1 MTTADPQSI
10 QSVQSV
16 RRLSALDGSFLRL
29 DTPQSPMHVGWSAL
43 FAAPDGDR
51 PRPTIEALRERA
63 AGRVH
68 EVPWCRWRLDESP
81 LGLTEPRWIDDAG
94 FDLAAH
100 LVQLTASDDPVSL
113 ASFEA
118 LRSSVLSTPLD
129 RSRPLWQICL
139 LPRLEDGRVGMI
151 GKIHHSLVD
160 GIAAL
165 QIVRLIVDPEPDM
178 QSEPPVGFRP
188 QGRGGP
194 VGWALD
200 AAQRAVGDGV
210 SVVRAGADAVA
221 HPRSAAGSAARTA
234 KLIAT
239 AIAEDVLPP
248 APPSALNGRIG
259 SRRALVGYHAP
270 RDLLRAA
277 RANGGT
283 LNDVGLTAVA
293 GALRTLALREGEA
306 PTAPL
311 KTMVPVSMR
320 GLRDD
325 GAGNQIAMVYMPLPV
340 HLASC
345 GERLEFVREQTARLK
360 HTDRPAATQ
369 AFVETAGGLV
379 PPSLRTPV
387 VRALASARQF
397 NLTVSQSPAPRG
409 SLYLLGCEL
418 DEVYSV
424 VPIAQG
430 HGLAIGMV
438 RYRQELFFGC
448 YADPDLLPEVHE
460 LPALLEGELAALGAP
475 ARQRRP
481 AAVPVPMPV
490 RPPASGGRRGGRA
503 ATTAGNG
510 LPPLVSAG

>member
-1 MTTADPQSI
+1 MTTAPHST
-10 QSVQSV
+10 

-29 DTPQSPMHVGWSAL
+29 DTPQSPMHVGWSAM
-43 FAAPDGDR
+43 FAAPSGDR

-68 EVPWCRWRLDESP
+68 EVPWCRWRLDSSP
-81 LGLTEPRWIDDAG
+81 LGLTEPRWIDDAN
-94 FDLAAH
+94 FDLSAH

-113 ASFEA
+113 ASYEA

-129 RSRPLWQICL
+129 RSRPLWQIFL
-139 LPRLEDGRVGMI
+139 VPQLEDGRIGMI
-151 GKIHHSLVD
+151 GKIHHALVD

-165 QIVRLIVDPEPDM
+165 QIVRLVVDPEPDM
-178 QSEPPVGFRP
+178 QSQPPVTFRP

-194 VGWALD
+194 VGWAVD

-221 HPRSAAGSAARTA
+221 HPRSAAGAAGRTA

-248 APPSALNGRIG
+248 APQSQLNGRIG
-259 SRRALVGYHAP
+259 GRRALVGYHAP

-277 RANGGT
+277 RGGGGT
-283 LNDVGLTAVA
+283 LNDAGLTAVA
-293 GALRTLALREGEA
+293 GALRALALRNGE
-306 PTAPL
+306 PPEAPL
-311 KTMVPVSMR
+311 KVMVPVSMR
-320 GLRDD
+320 RIGEE

-340 HLASC
+340 HLGSC
-345 GERLEFVREQTARLK
+345 SERLEFVREQTARLK
-360 HTDRPAATQ
+360 HTDRPEATQ

-379 PPSLRTPV
+379 PPALRTPV
-387 VRALASARQF
+387 VRALATPRQF
-397 NLTVSQSPAPRG
+397 NITVSQSPAPRG
-409 SLYLLGCEL
+409 SLFLLGCEL

-448 YADPDLLPEVHE
+448 YADPDMLPEVHE
-460 LPALLEGELAALGAP
+460 LPALLEGELQALGTAGGQHSAPRRAP
-475 ARQRRP
+475 APQP
-481 AAVPVPMPV
+481 G
-490 RPPASGGRRGGRA
+490 PASSRGTAPRTRGA
-503 ATTAGNG
+503 QAGNG
-510 LPPLVSAG
+510 RQPLVPAG

>member
-1 MTTADPQSI
+1 MTPDAPPST
-10 QSVQSV
+10 

-29 DTPQSPMHVGWSAL
+29 DTPQSPMHVGWSAA
-43 FAAPDGDR
+43 FAEPGADR
-51 PRPTIEALRERA
+51 PRPTIEALRELA
-63 AGRVH
+63 AGRLH
-68 EVPWCRWRLDESP
+68 EVPWSRWRLDPSP
-81 LGLTEPRWIDDAG
+81 FGLTEPRWIDDAD
-94 FDLAAH
+94 FDLSAH
-100 LVQLTASDDPVSL
+100 LVQLTDPDDHVSES
-113 ASFEA
+113 SFQA
-118 LRSSVLSTPLD
+118 LRSAVLSTPLD
-129 RSRPLWQICL
+129 RSRPLWQIFL
-139 LPRLEDGRVGMI
+139 VPRLADGRIGMI
-151 GKIHHSLVD
+151 GKIHHALVD

-165 QIVRLIVDPEPDM
+165 QIVRLIVDPEPDAES
-178 QSEPPVGFRP
+178 QAPAAFRP

-200 AAQRAVGDGV
+200 AAQRAVGDGAG
-210 SVVRAGADAVA
+210 VVRAGTSAIA
-221 HPRSAAGSAARTA
+221 HPRSSAGAAARTA

-248 APPSALNGRIG
+248 APRSQLNGRIG
-259 SRRALVGYHAP
+259 PRRSLVGYHAS

-277 RANGGT
+277 RKGGGT
-283 LNDVGLTAVA
+283 LNDVGLAAVA
-293 GALRTLALREGEA
+293 GALRTLALRDGTPPEE
-306 PTAPL
+306 PL

-320 GLRDD
+320 RHGDD
-325 GAGNQIAMVYMPLPV
+325 GAGNQIAMVYTPLPV

-360 HTDRPAATQ
+360 HTDRPEATQ

-387 VRALASARQF
+387 VRALATSRQF

-409 SLYLLGCEL
+409 SIFLLGCEL

-448 YADPDLLPEVHE
+448 YADPEMLPEVHE
-460 LPALLEGELAALGAP
+460 LPALLEGELEALAAAAGRRPPEEAP
-475 ARQRRP
+475 AP
-481 AAVPVPMPV
+481 APRPV
-490 RPPASGGRRGGRA
+490 RRA
-503 ATTAGNG
+503 RATAGAGTNG
-510 LPPLVSAG
+510 RTSLTPVG

>member
-1 MTTADPQSI
+1 MTTAPQTT
-10 QSVQSV
+10 

-29 DTPQSPMHVGWSAL
+29 DTPQSPMHVGWSAV
-43 FAAPDGDR
+43 FAAPGGDR

-68 EVPWCRWRLDESP
+68 EVPWCRWRLDPSP
-81 LGLTEPRWIDDAG
+81 LGLTEPRWIDDAS
-94 FDLAAH
+94 FDLSAH
-100 LVQLTASDDPVSL
+100 LVQLTSADDCVSA

-118 LRSSVLSTPLD
+118 LRSAVLSTPLD
-129 RSRPLWQICL
+129 RSRPLWQIFL
-139 LPRLEDGRVGMI
+139 VPRLEDGRVGMI
-151 GKIHHSLVD
+151 GKIHHALVD

-165 QIVRLIVDPEPDM
+165 QIVRLVVDPEPDLKS
-178 QSEPPVGFRP
+178 QPPVAFRP

-210 SVVRAGADAVA
+210 AVVRAGADAVA
-221 HPRSAAGSAARTA
+221 HPRSSAGAAARSA

-239 AIAEDVLPP
+239 AIAEDVLPA
-248 APPSALNGRIG
+248 APQSELNGRIG
-259 SRRALVGYHAP
+259 PRRALVGYHAP
-270 RDLLRAA
+270 RELLRAA
-277 RANGGT
+277 RGNGGT

-293 GALRTLALREGEA
+293 GALRTLALRDGDA
-306 PTAPL
+306 PREPL

-320 GLRDD
+320 RIGED

-345 GERLEFVREQTARLK
+345 GERLDYVREQTARLK
-360 HTDRPAATQ
+360 HTDRPEATQ

-379 PPSLRTPV
+379 PPALRTPV
-387 VRALASARQF
+387 VRALASSRQF

-409 SLYLLGCEL
+409 SLFLLGCEL

-448 YADPDLLPEVHE
+448 YADPDMLPEVHE
-460 LPALLEGELAALGAP
+460 LPALLEAELEAL
-475 ARQRRP
+475 
-481 AAVPVPMPV
+481 
-490 RPPASGGRRGGRA
+490 
-503 ATTAGNG
+503 ATTAGRPVAAAQAPASPVAQAPVARAAPRRARTVPAGNG
-510 LPPLVSAG
+510 RPPLVPAG